1 MEENITPVSD
11 STTKVTQSNLAI
23 SLKPSAPSRFPI
35 IYSDNQWDIAA
46 LESALAELAGAA
58 GTFDQHSINELFASI
73 LLRLLPQPSTHQDFT
88 DDFTDDF
95 N

>member
-1 MEENITPVSD
+1 MAEIITPVSD
-11 STTKVTQSNLAI
+11 STTKVLQSNLAI

-35 IYSDNQWDIAA
+35 NYADNQWDIAA
-46 LESALAELAGAA
+46 LESALAELAGST

-73 LLRLLPQPSTHQDFT
+73 LLSLLPQPSTHQDFT